1 MTVQT
6 VRVSSVGHTGI
17 TVSDIDASIAF
28 YRDVLGFPVS
38 TKVRVGGPVF
48 EALTGVPDAQI
59 DVAFVHAPDH
69 VLELLCY
76 TSPAQ
81 KTRSQLRPYD
91 PGFMHVCLKVAD
103 IDTVVQAI
111 AAAGF
116 KAVGPIQ
123 TVPDGPAKGLRAIYT
138 RDPDGV
144 VLELIEEPPGIV
156 LEQLFG

>member
-1 MTVQT
+1 MSTF
-6 VRVSSVGHTGI
+6 RVTSVGHTGI

-38 TKVRVGGPVF
+38 EKVHIDGPIF
-48 EALTGVPDAQI
+48 ETLTGVPSAQI
-59 DVAFVHAPDH
+59 DVAFVHAPGH

-76 TSPAQ
+76 RSSLRQ
-81 KTRSQLRPYD
+81 TRSQLRPCD
-91 PGFMHVCLKVAD
+91 SGFLHVCLKVSQ
-103 IDTVVQAI
+103 IDQVVQAI
-111 AAAGF
+111 GAAGF
-116 KAVGPIQ
+116 KAVGPVQ
-123 TVPDGPAKGLRAIYT
+123 TVPDGPAKGLRAVYA